1 MENRIIFKEAFYLN
15 TGKLKHIKM
24 AMNH

>member
-1 MENRIIFKEAFYLN
+1 MENRIIFKEAFYFN